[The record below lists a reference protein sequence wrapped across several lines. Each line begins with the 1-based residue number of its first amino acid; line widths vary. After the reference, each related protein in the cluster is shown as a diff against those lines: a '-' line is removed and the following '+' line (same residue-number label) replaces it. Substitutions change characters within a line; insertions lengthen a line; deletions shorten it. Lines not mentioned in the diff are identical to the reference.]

1 MENKVENVGDFFID
15 KENDLSIEDKW
26 DKLFDSWLEK
36 VDKEKQMLNL
46 FELKLWLESTEEFI
60 SSNYFESIIFKFQQ
74 LGNRNYNSYLKTFS
88 KIMNRI
94 MNLLKELDFKKDKH
108 LINFEEFIVEKTLE
122 KSSRKRFPS
131 LKDVADPESWF
142 FSFRTFLSNMDIISA
157 DLSKND
163 MITQRTFLSLTKL
176 YHKELLLNPIIIS
189 LLNGKFVPKMDKIY
203 QKDIS
208 DIISG
213 IKDKKLKKNTG
224 ILYILAF
231 RTLKINNFIELNLKK
246 HRDISITIPLILA
259 LKKNVASMEDFHKRH
274 LKSSFSTPK
283 WTTKDIR
290 NLDKTFLAM
299 AQEYK
304 KVFETEFINF
314 FNPDQKNINKRD
326 LLRNIVNISDNAIQE
341 LIENISKMFNQEF
354 ECSSIFENYIS
365 RNQKAA
371 GLKKKLVSLHTKIN
385 DHFENPEKISTNDI
399 FFELNQFIE
408 TDLNFLL
415 YKDWNEFLK
424 HYDNLQ
430 KSDFSSEF
438 RLNLKDFH
446 MYLTKILEEI
456 IDKKN

>member
-26 DKLFDSWLEK
+26 DKLFDSWLDK
-36 VDKEKQMLNL
+36 VDKEKQMLKL

-60 SSNYFESIIFKFQQ
+60 SSSYFESIVFKFQQ
-74 LGNRNYNSYLKTFS
+74 LGNRNYNTYLITFS
-88 KIMNRI
+88 KIVSKI
-94 MNLLKELDFKKDKH
+94 MELLKDLDFKKDKH

-122 KSSRKRFPS
+122 KSSSKRFPS
-131 LKDVADPESWF
+131 LRDVAEPESWF
-142 FSFRTFLSNMDIISA
+142 FSLRTFLSNIKILATEISNV
-157 DLSKND
+157 DL
-163 MITQRTFLSLTKL
+163 ITQRTFFSFTKL

-189 LLNGKFVPKMDKIY
+189 LLNGKFVPKMDKIF

-213 IKDKKLKKNTG
+213 IKDKKQKKNTG

-246 HRDISITIPLILA
+246 NRDISIAIPLILA
-259 LKKNVASMEDFHKRH
+259 LKKNIDSIQDFYKRH
-274 LKSSFSTPK
+274 LKNSFATPK
-283 WTTKDIR
+283 WTTKDMK
-290 NLDKTFLAM
+290 NLDKAFLAM
-299 AQEYK
+299 SQEYK
-304 KVFETEFINF
+304 KVFETEFKNF
-314 FNPDQKNINKRD
+314 FEKDPEKISKRD
-326 LLRNIVNISDNAIQE
+326 MLRNIVNISDNAIQE
-341 LIENISKMFNQEF
+341 LIENVSRMFNTNF

-365 RNQKAA
+365 RNHKAA
-371 GLKKKLVSLHTKIN
+371 GLKKKLVNLHTKIN
-385 DHFENPEKISTNDI
+385 DHFEDPDNISANDI

-424 HYDNLQ
+424 HYDTLE
-430 KSDFSSEF
+430 KSDFSSNF

-446 MYLTKILEEI
+446 LYLTKILEEI
-456 IDKKN
+456 VDNKN

>member
-1 MENKVENVGDFFID
+1 MENKVENVGDFFVD

-46 FELKLWLESTEEFI
+46 FELKLWLESTEEYM
-60 SSNYFESIIFKFQQ
+60 SSSYFESIVFKFQQ
-74 LGNRNYNSYLKTFS
+74 LGNRNYYTYLTTFS
-88 KIMNRI
+88 KILSKI
-94 MNLLKELDFKKDKH
+94 LDLLKDLDFKKDKH

-122 KSSRKRFPS
+122 KSSKKRFPS
-131 LKDVADPESWF
+131 LKDVSEPESWF
-142 FSFRTFLSNMDIISA
+142 FSLRTFLLNIKIIA
-157 DLSKND
+157 NELSKSD
-163 MITQRTFLSLTKL
+163 MITQRTFFSFTKL

-246 HRDISITIPLILA
+246 NREISITIPLILA
-259 LKKNVASMEDFHKRH
+259 LKKNVDSVHDFYKRH
-274 LKSSFSTPK
+274 LKNSFVTPR
-283 WTTKDIR
+283 WTTKDIK
-290 NLDKTFLAM
+290 NLDRAFMAM
-299 AQEYK
+299 SQEYK
-304 KVFETEFINF
+304 KVYETEFKNF
-314 FNPDQKNINKRD
+314 FEKDPEKISKRD
-326 LLRNIVNISDNAIQE
+326 MLRNIVNISDNAIQE
-341 LIENISKMFNQEF
+341 LIENVSRMFDPQF
-354 ECSSIFENYIS
+354 ECSSIFENYVS

-371 GLKKKLVSLHTKIN
+371 GLKKKLINLHSKIN
-385 DHFENPEKISTNDI
+385 DHFSDPKNITQSDI

-430 KSDFSSEF
+430 KSDFSSNF
-438 RLNLKDFH
+438 RVNLKDFH
-446 MYLTKILEEI
+446 LYLTKILEEI
-456 IDKKN
+456 VDKKI

>member
-36 VDKEKQMLNL
+36 VDKEKQMLKL

-60 SSNYFESIIFKFQQ
+60 SSSYFEPIIFKFQQ
-74 LGNRNYNSYLKTFS
+74 LGNRNYNTYLITFS
-88 KIMNRI
+88 KILSKI
-94 MNLLKELDFKKDKH
+94 MELLKDLDFKKDKH

-122 KSSRKRFPS
+122 KSSSKRFPS
-131 LKDVADPESWF
+131 LRDVAEPESWF
-142 FSFRTFLSNMDIISA
+142 FSLRTFLSNIKILASEISKV
-157 DLSKND
+157 DL
-163 MITQRTFLSLTKL
+163 ITQRTFFSFTKL

-189 LLNGKFVPKMDKIY
+189 LLNGKFVPKMDKIF

-224 ILYILAF
+224 ILYILTF

-246 HRDISITIPLILA
+246 NRDISITIPLILA
-259 LKKNVASMEDFHKRH
+259 LKKNIDSIQDFYKRH
-274 LKSSFSTPK
+274 LKNSFATPK
-283 WTTKDIR
+283 WTTKDMK
-290 NLDKTFLAM
+290 NLDKAFLAM
-299 AQEYK
+299 SQEYK
-304 KVFETEFINF
+304 KVFETEFKNF
-314 FNPDQKNINKRD
+314 FEKDPEKISKRD
-326 LLRNIVNISDNAIQE
+326 MLRNIVNISDNAIHE
-341 LIENISKMFNQEF
+341 LIENVSRMFNVNF

-371 GLKKKLVSLHTKIN
+371 GLKKKLVNLHTKIN
-385 DHFENPEKISTNDI
+385 DHFEDPDNIPANDI

-424 HYDNLQ
+424 HYDTLE
-430 KSDFSSEF
+430 KSDFSSNF
-438 RLNLKDFH
+438 KLNLKDFH
-446 MYLTKILEEI
+446 LYLTKILEEI
-456 IDKKN
+456 VDNKN

>member
-60 SSNYFESIIFKFQQ
+60 SSSYFETIVFQYQQ
-74 LGNRNYNSYLKTFS
+74 LANRNYYTYMTTFS
-88 KIMNRI
+88 KIISRI
-94 MNLLKELDFKKDKH
+94 TELLKDLDFKKDKH

-122 KSSRKRFPS
+122 KSSSKRFPS
-131 LKDVADPESWF
+131 LKDVAEPESWF
-142 FSFRTFLSNMDIISA
+142 FSLRTFLSNIKIIA
-157 DLSKND
+157 GDLSKSD
-163 MITQRTFLSLTKL
+163 MISQRTFLSFTKL
-176 YHKELLLNPIIIS
+176 YHKELILNPIIIS

-213 IKDKKLKKNTG
+213 IKDRKLKKNTG

-246 HRDISITIPLILA
+246 NRDISITIPLILA
-259 LKKNVASMEDFHKRH
+259 LKKNIDSIQNFYKRH
-274 LKSSFSTPK
+274 LKNSFVTPK
-283 WTTKDIR
+283 WTTKDIK
-290 NLDKTFLAM
+290 NLDRAFLAM
-299 AQEYK
+299 SQEYK
-304 KVFETEFINF
+304 KVFETEFRNYFEKDPEKIS
-314 FNPDQKNINKRD
+314 KRD

-341 LIENISKMFNQEF
+341 LIENMSRMFDSGFQ
-354 ECSSIFENYIS
+354 CSSIFENYIS
-365 RNQKAA
+365 RSQKAA
-371 GLKKKLVSLHTKIN
+371 GIKKKLVNLHTKIN
-385 DHFENPEKISTNDI
+385 DHFENPEHITPSDI

-408 TDLNFLL
+408 TDLNYLL

-430 KSDFSSEF
+430 KSDFSANF
-438 RLNLKDFH
+438 KLNLKDFH
-446 MYLTKILEEI
+446 LYLTKILEEI
-456 IDKKN
+456 VDNRS